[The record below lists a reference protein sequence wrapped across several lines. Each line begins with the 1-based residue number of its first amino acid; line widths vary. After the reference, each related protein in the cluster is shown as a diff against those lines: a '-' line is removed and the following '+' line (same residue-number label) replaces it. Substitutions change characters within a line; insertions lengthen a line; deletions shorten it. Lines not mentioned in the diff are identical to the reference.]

1 MMVEIEHSLARERNE
16 EMRREIRADRL
27 ERGLR
32 ERPGRNFVG
41 LRAWLR
47 AGTEPTPAETI

>member
-16 EMRREIRADRL
+16 EMRREIQADRL